1 MCPVDET
8 ARERRGPVALVVDPD
23 VEDALW
29 VAGVLQASGFEVLR
43 ADDAVSALVVAEA
56 HGPDLVMV
64 DAQLGAGADGIEVA
78 RRLRARSTAFIVLL
92 SERDDELDIVR
103 GLSAGADAYL
113 LRPLSGRE
121 LKVRIAAVMR
131 RPADRFVR
139 PAVDGGPAPASTAAR
154 VSPPTAPSAA
164 APSPAVP
171 AAAVPPAAA
180 PAAPAVPVE
189 PVGVD
194 YEDGWVVLGPL
205 RVHPEDAVAVVDA
218 RPVALNPRAFDLL
231 EVLLYADGHPRTAA
245 DLSIAIHDD
254 PERAA
259 DLSRVEL
266 LMRGLAHTL
275 RGIGSGR
282 RWIEHDEHGYRLVR
296 D

>member
-1 MCPVDET
+1 MCPVGET
-8 ARERRGPVALVVDPD
+8 ALERSGPVALVVDPD

-56 HGPDLVMV
+56 HAPDLVMV

-78 RRLRARSTAFIVLL
+78 RRLRARSTTFIVLH
-92 SERDDELDIVR
+92 SDRDDELDIVR

-139 PAVDGGPAPASTAAR
+139 PAVDGGPVPASTAVA
-154 VSPPTAPSAA
+154 VPPAPSAA
-164 APSPAVP
+164 PSAAVP
-171 AAAVPPAAA
+171 AAAA
-180 PAAPAVPVE
+180 AVPVE

-194 YEDGWVVLGPL
+194 YEDGWVVFGPL
-205 RVHPEDAVAVVDA
+205 RVHPDDAVAVVDD

-266 LMRGLAHTL
+266 LMRGLTHTL
-275 RGIGSGR
+275 RGDGSGR

>member
-1 MCPVDET
+1 MDER
-8 ARERRGPVALVVDPD
+8 APEQGRVPVALVVDPD

-56 HGPDLVMV
+56 HAPDLVMV
-64 DAQLGAGADGIEVA
+64 DAQLGTGADGIEVA
-78 RRLRARSTAFIVLL
+78 RRLRARSTTFIVLH

-131 RPADRFVR
+131 RPADRFLR
-139 PAVDGGPAPASTAAR
+139 PAVDGAAAPAPA
-154 VSPPTAPSAA
+154 P
-164 APSPAVP
+164 
-171 AAAVPPAAA
+171 AVPPA
-180 PAAPAVPVE
+180 PAGSPVPAGSPAGPAEPAEPAGVE
-189 PVGVD
+189 YD
-194 YEDGWVVLGPL
+194 DGWVVFGSL
-205 RVHPEDAVAVVDA
+205 RVHPDDAVARVEEH
-218 RPVALNPRAFDLL
+218 PVALNPRAFDLL
-231 EVLLYADGHPRTAA
+231 EVLLYADGQPRTAA

-254 PERAA
+254 PARAA

-266 LMRGLAHTL
+266 LMRGLTDTL
-275 RGIGSGR
+275 RGVGVGR
-282 RWIEHDEHGYRLVR
+282 RWIEHDARGYRLVR

>member
-78 RRLRARSTAFIVLL
+78 RRLRARSTTFIVLL

-103 GLSAGADAYL
+103 GLSAGADDYL

-139 PAVDGGPAPASTAAR
+139 PAVDGGPVPVSTAA
-154 VSPPTAPSAA
+154 SIPSAA
-164 APSPAVP
+164 S
-171 AAAVPPAAA
+171 AADPPATA

-189 PVGVD
+189 PVGVG
-194 YEDGWVVLGPL
+194 YEDGWVVLGSL
-205 RVHPEDAVAVVDA
+205 RVHPDDAVAVVDD
-218 RPVALNPRAFDLL
+218 RLVALNPRAFDLL
-231 EVLLYADGHPRTAA
+231 EVLLYADGQPRTAA

-266 LMRGLAHTL
+266 LMRGLTHTL
-275 RGIGSGR
+275 RSVGTGR